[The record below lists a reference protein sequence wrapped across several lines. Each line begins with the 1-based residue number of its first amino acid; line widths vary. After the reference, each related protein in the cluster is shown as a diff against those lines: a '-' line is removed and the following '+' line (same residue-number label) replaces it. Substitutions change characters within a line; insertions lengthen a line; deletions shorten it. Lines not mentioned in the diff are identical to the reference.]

1 MSNKMSALE
10 AQLLSIASGFV
21 ESRKTP
27 RTYRGRIVGI
37 PVLNLVLAHA
47 KGVGRTKKL
56 TQHQSVHL
64 RMLPYHIE
72 A

>member
-1 MSNKMSALE
+1 MSYEISTLE
-10 AQLLSIASGFV
+10 APLLGVASSFF

-37 PVLNLVLAHA
+37 PVLGLVLVNVE
-47 KGVGRTKKL
+47 GLRVMRKL
-56 TQHQSVHL
+56 TQHQSVRL
-64 RMLPYHIE
+64 RMLPHHIE